1 MKIFTISSNDANQRL
16 DKFLKKLLPNA
27 SLTLI
32 YKLNRKNCVKVDGKR
47 RDNEYRINEGEE
59 IKLFVNDEDYAKIAE
74 QVEKKIY
81 IAGNELKKPDIV
93 YEDKDLLIMNKEPGI
108 LVHP

>member
-1 MKIFTISSNDANQRL
+1 MKIFTISQNDANQRL

-47 RDNEYRINEGEE
+47 RDNEYRLIEGEE
-59 IKLFVNDEDYAKIAE
+59 LKLFVNDEDFAKMSE
-74 QVEKKIY
+74 QVIVH
-81 IAGNELKKPDIV
+81 KPENSNNALRKADIV
-93 YEDKDLLIMNKEPGI
+93 YEDSDLLIVNKEP
-108 LVHP
+108 